1 MKTYIFT
8 LLSLGFTTM
17 LQAQSII
24 GSWQLVRESNCVEE
38 HITADSDD
46 VQNLTNDMKAMA
58 SPSPQ
63 VVTFKEKAQGQEST
77 RILTRKKPSNK
88 KSFLYRFDGEQL
100 MILDKKSQTITENFT
115 VEQFSVDSLIVS
127 SASRPCETK
136 VFVRV
141 K

>member
-1 MKTYIFT
+1 MKNYIFT
-8 LLSLGFTTM
+8 VLSLGFSTM

-24 GSWQLVRESNCVEE
+24 GSWQLVRETNCVEE
-38 HITADSDD
+38 HITADSDN

-58 SPSPQ
+58 SPMAQ
-63 VVTFKEKAQGQEST
+63 VVTFRKKAQGEEST

-88 KSFLYRFDGEQL
+88 KSFLYRLDGERL
-100 MILDKKSQTITENFT
+100 MILDKRSQTITENFM
-115 VEQFSVDSLIVS
+115 VEQLSADSLIVS

-136 VFVRV
+136 VFVRL